1 MFFYISPIQSSHS
14 RLDPA
19 NAHHWPPLLFLCDL
33 YSQALLTMG
42 DDEFFGSTTARN
54 PLILDELVSFGR
66 QLLNIAFTL
75 YWRGDQ
81 TSLQETNVS
90 PQIRCTWEDVRDKA
104 TKCLLDIHAR
114 EYVPFLFLS
123 DS

>member
-1 MFFYISPIQSSHS
+1 
-14 RLDPA
+14 
-19 NAHHWPPLLFLCDL
+19 
-33 YSQALLTMG
+33 MG
-42 DDEFFGSTTARN
+42 DDEFFGNTTARN

-81 TSLQETNVS
+81 TSLQEMNVS
-90 PQIRCTWEDVRDKA
+90 SEVRCTWEDVRDKA

-114 EYVPFLFLS
+114 EYVPFFIIFFMNEN
-123 DS
+123 